1 MLSRSVVSNS
11 LWPHARRPPGSCI
24 QLFATPG
31 TVAHQTPLSMGFH
44 RQEYW
49 GVVPFSPPGDLLDP
63 GMEPMSPALAGEFFT
78 TGATCE
84 TPCEEYFLAKKLS

>member
-1 MLSRSVVSNS
+1 MKNSAQSLSCVKLFVAPWTVVSQ
-11 LWPHARRPPGSCI
+11 A
-24 QLFATPG
+24 
-31 TVAHQTPLSMGFH
+31 PLSMGFH